1 MNEINYL
8 IVGPNHEI
16 VDAGL
21 DLVYTLHHFIRGQQF
36 NQLTIEPAPDDYDLA
51 VPATGATDQDD
62 TATVNYPVHQS
73 KKSSLTTK
81 PFILLTSPSTLV
93 PIRRTR
99 NHDF

>member
-8 IVGPNHEI
+8 IISGDRNI
-16 VDAGL
+16 VDYGL

-62 TATVNYPVHQS
+62 AATINYPVHQS
-73 KKSSLTTK
+73 KKIQLDDQTFYLAYFTFDPGSDK
-81 PFILLTSPSTLV
+81 EDPQP
-93 PIRRTR
+93 
-99 NHDF
+99 

>member
-8 IVGPNHEI
+8 IISGDRNI
-16 VDAGL
+16 VDYGL

-36 NQLTIEPAPDDYDLA
+36 NQLTIEPAPEDYDLP

-73 KKSSLTTK
+73 KKIQLDDQT
-81 PFILLTSPSTLV
+81 FYLAYFTLD
-93 PIRRTR
+93 PGS
-99 NHDF
+99 DKEDPQP

>member
-8 IVGPNHEI
+8 IISDDRNI
-16 VDAGL
+16 VDYGL

-62 TATVNYPVHQS
+62 TATVNYPVHQD
-73 KKSSLTTK
+73 KKIQLDDQT
-81 PFILLTSPSTLV
+81 FYLAYFTLD
-93 PIRRTR
+93 PGS
-99 NHDF
+99 DKEDPQS

>member
-8 IVGPNHEI
+8 IISGDRNI
-16 VDAGL
+16 VDYGL

-73 KKSSLTTK
+73 KKIQLDDQTFYLAYFTFDPGSDK
-81 PFILLTSPSTLV
+81 EDPQP
-93 PIRRTR
+93 
-99 NHDF
+99 

>member
-8 IVGPNHEI
+8 IIDPNHEI

-51 VPATGATDQDD
+51 VPATGATDQDVP
-62 TATVNYPVHQS
+62 TTVNYPVHQS
-73 KKSSLTTK
+73 KKIQLDDQTFYLAYFTFDPGSDK
-81 PFILLTSPSTLV
+81 EDPQP
-93 PIRRTR
+93 
-99 NHDF
+99 

>member
-8 IVGPNHEI
+8 IISGDRNI
-16 VDAGL
+16 VDYGL

-36 NQLTIEPAPDDYDLA
+36 NQLTIEPAPDDYDLP

-73 KKSSLTTK
+73 KKIQLDDQT
-81 PFILLTSPSTLV
+81 FYLAYFTLD
-93 PIRRTR
+93 PGS
-99 NHDF
+99 DKEDPQP

>member
-8 IVGPNHEI
+8 IIDGDRNI

-36 NQLTIEPAPDDYDLA
+36 NQLTIEPAPEDYDLA

-62 TATVNYPVHQS
+62 TATVNYPVHQT
-73 KKSSLTTK
+73 KKIQLDDQTFYLTY
-81 PFILLTSPSTLV
+81 FTLD
-93 PIRRTR
+93 PGS
-99 NHDF
+99 DKEDPQP